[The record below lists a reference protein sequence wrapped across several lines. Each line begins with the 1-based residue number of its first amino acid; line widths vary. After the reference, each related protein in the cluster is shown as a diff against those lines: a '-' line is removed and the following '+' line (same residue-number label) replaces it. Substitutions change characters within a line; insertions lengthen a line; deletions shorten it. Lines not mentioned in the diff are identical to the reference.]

1 MALNHDKHDKLGK
14 ENIHSLAQLKLVPFL
29 FNHTQRIE
37 DEQNRHST
45 GFLRDHARSVDLE
58 RQHYE
63 RHRE

>member
-1 MALNHDKHDKLGK
+1 MN
-14 ENIHSLAQLKLVPFL
+14 FR
-29 FNHTQRIE
+29 RIVTKIRSTDFGGGVKYNGWRME

-45 GFLRDHARSVDLE
+45 GFLRDHARSVDRASPRSTF